1 MWSRAFPGVV
11 LLAAAGAVITGYGDA
26 SSSEIRLIA
35 AGVAVILLAAGATA
49 LRRREDD
56 LDHDIAPPI
65 LVPAPPILPRVPT
78 PVPVPAQVRPPSR
91 GTNYQI
97 ITPLASGGM
106 GAVFLAWQH
115 GPRNFRR
122 QVVLKRL
129 HARFTADARAT
140 DMFLHEAQV
149 AAGFSHPNIVP
160 IHELYQDDDGSFV
173 MVMEYVYG
181 PTLLAVLRAHHRRGA
196 ALPNGAIVRIGSAIC
211 DALHHAYAS
220 PGPDGLPHRIIHR
233 DVSPSNVMI
242 RYDGEVKLLDFGLA
256 MVGGERMGDDAT
268 VTGKLGYMS
277 PEQLCAEVLDH
288 QTDVF
293 SLGVVLWEMATGKR
307 LFRREH
313 DAQMVHAILRAP
325 IQGPR
330 AVNPSLDPGLDDII
344 LRALARDRRVR
355 YPDAASIARDLRGLA
370 DDRGWSRKRADLIA
384 LIEGVDGTTVRAGT
398 ETVPHVGHEIHEIPV
413 IIESEASRA
422 TEVIDEQDL
431 EFTAD
436 RSPLTVEHTAIL
448 AGRIQRAA
456 RMDTPV

>member
-1 MWSRAFPGVV
+1 MWARAFPGIT
-11 LLAAAGAVITGYGDA
+11 LLASATALVIGFGDA
-26 SSSEIRLIA
+26 SSSEIRLIT
-35 AGVAVILLAAGATA
+35 AGIAVVLLAASAA
-49 LRRREDD
+49 AFHRREDD
-56 LDHDIAPPI
+56 LDHDRPI
-65 LVPAPPILPRVPT
+65 VAPAPARVPT
-78 PVPVPAQVRPPSR
+78 PIPVVAPAPIVVRPPSR
-91 GTNYQI
+91 GSNYQI
-97 ITPLASGGM
+97 ISPLASGGM

-115 GPRNFRR
+115 GPRSFRR

-129 HARFTADARAT
+129 HTRFTDDARAT

-160 IHELYQDDDGSFV
+160 IHELYQDDDGAYV

-181 PTLLAVLRAHHRRGA
+181 PTLLAVLRAHHRRGV
-196 ALPNGAIVRIGSAIC
+196 ALPYGSIVRIGGAIC

-220 PGPDGLPHRIIHR
+220 PGPDGVPHRIIHR

-277 PEQLCAEVLDH
+277 PEQLCGEVLDH

-325 IQGPR
+325 IHGPR
-330 AVNPSLDPGLDDII
+330 SVNPALDPGLDEII

-355 YPDAASIARDLRGLA
+355 YSDAATIARDLRNLA
-370 DDRGWSRKRADLIA
+370 DERGWSRRRADLIE
-384 LIEGVDGTTVRAGT
+384 LIEGVDGTTSRAAT
-398 ETVPHVGHEIHEIPV
+398 ATVVHLGADVHEIPV
-413 IIESEASRA
+413 VIEPEASRA
-422 TEVIDEQDL
+422 TEVLDDVDL

-448 AGRIQRAA
+448 AERVQRQA